1 MSTTMMVY
9 AEAKHDDKWLNIN
22 NRNRFDG
29 FEEIS
34 LKDPDSIEPTYVA
47 GYAPSDAFKSL
58 GKGVETHQSPRQLSK
73 DTARAYQK
81 LSDEVTGEKDGLV
94 CFSMKMV
101 DFFKALLY
109 QDGEK
114 VPLNLL
120 DNFKRSIAESLI
132 SQNWRQLRLPM
143 FSPQEAFKDMQ
154 QRPEAY
160 RYLQNLRLVFVFDCS
175 YDENGKF

>member
-47 GYAPSDAFKSL
+47 GYAPSDAFESL
-58 GKGVETHQSPRQLSK
+58 GKGVETYQSPRQLSK
-73 DTARAYQK
+73 DTAKAYQK

-94 CFSMKMV
+94 CFSMNMA

-132 SQNWRQLRLPM
+132 SQNWRQLQLPM
-143 FSPQEAFKDMQ
+143 LTPKDAFGAMQ
-154 QRPEAY
+154 QNFEDF
-160 RYLQNLRLVFVFDCS
+160 QQMKQLRLVFVFDCS